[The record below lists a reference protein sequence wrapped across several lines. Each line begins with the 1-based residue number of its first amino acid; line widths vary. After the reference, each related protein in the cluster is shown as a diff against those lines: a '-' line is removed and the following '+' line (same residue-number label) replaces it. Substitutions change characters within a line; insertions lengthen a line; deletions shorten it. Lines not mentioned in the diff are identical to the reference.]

1 MMQAKR
7 VTQKEKYENGN
18 RTLTSYNSMYTLS
31 FSLFY
36 YLVVSISYKLLFAC
50 CKLYQDRHHMSIH
63 GVWSNRFII
72 SAIIQGAIITGLT
85 ISIVSIQ
92 ILFSS
97 KINIIQFLSLS
108 FEGPA
113 KWFFLG
119 YIFYMILV
127 VAIAVT
133 ATFYHHLE
141 IDMRKSIHGFKS
153 VLAWVHLVGMNVGG
167 AATTLTM
174 IFAGLIGS
182 GIFSVITSGAGTSSS
197 VSQLQPNVGVMV
209 QFIPPISA
217 FAGLLSIG
225 VISGGI
231 AYITAYLQKSDNLKL

>member
-1 MMQAKR
+1 
-7 VTQKEKYENGN
+7 
-18 RTLTSYNSMYTLS
+18 
-31 FSLFY
+31 
-36 YLVVSISYKLLFAC
+36 
-50 CKLYQDRHHMSIH
+50 MSIN

-141 IDMRKSIHGFKS
+141 IDMRKSIRGFKS
-153 VLAWVHLVGMNVGG
+153 VLAWIHLVGMNVGG

-182 GIFSVITSGAGTSSS
+182 GILSVITGGTSS
-197 VSQLQPNVGVMV
+197 VSQLQPNVGIMV

-217 FAGLLSIG
+217 FAGLLSVG

-231 AYITAYLQKSDNLKL
+231 AYITTYLQKSYNVKL

>member
-1 MMQAKR
+1 
-7 VTQKEKYENGN
+7 
-18 RTLTSYNSMYTLS
+18 
-31 FSLFY
+31 
-36 YLVVSISYKLLFAC
+36 
-50 CKLYQDRHHMSIH
+50 MSIN

-92 ILFSS
+92 LLFSS
-97 KINIIQFLSLS
+97 KINVIQFLSLS

-141 IDMRKSIHGFKS
+141 IDMRKSICGIKS
-153 VLAWVHLVGMNVGG
+153 VLAWIHLIGMNVGG

-182 GIFSVITSGAGTSSS
+182 GILSVITGGTSS
-197 VSQLQPNVGVMV
+197 VSQLQPNVGIMV

-217 FAGLLSIG
+217 FAGLLSVG

-231 AYITAYLQKSDNLKL
+231 AYITTYLQKSYNVKL

>member
-1 MMQAKR
+1 
-7 VTQKEKYENGN
+7 
-18 RTLTSYNSMYTLS
+18 
-31 FSLFY
+31 
-36 YLVVSISYKLLFAC
+36 
-50 CKLYQDRHHMSIH
+50 MSIH

-92 ILFSS
+92 LLFSS

-133 ATFYHHLE
+133 ATFYHQLE
-141 IDMRKSIHGFKS
+141 IDMRKNIRGFKTI
-153 VLAWVHLVGMNVGG
+153 LAWIHLVGMNVGG

-182 GIFSVITSGAGTSSS
+182 GILSVITGGGSTS

-231 AYITAYLQKSDNLKL
+231 TYITTYLQKSDN

>member
-1 MMQAKR
+1 
-7 VTQKEKYENGN
+7 
-18 RTLTSYNSMYTLS
+18 
-31 FSLFY
+31 
-36 YLVVSISYKLLFAC
+36 
-50 CKLYQDRHHMSIH
+50 MSIN

-72 SAIIQGAIITGLT
+72 SAIIQGAIITGFT

-92 ILFSS
+92 LLFSS

-141 IDMRKSIHGFKS
+141 IDMRKRIRGIKS
-153 VLAWVHLVGMNVGG
+153 VLAWIHLIGMNVGG

-182 GIFSVITSGAGTSSS
+182 GILSVITSGPGASS
-197 VSQLQPNVGVMV
+197 VSQLQPNIGVMV

-225 VISGGI
+225 VISGGVT
-231 AYITAYLQKSDNLKL
+231 YITTYLQKSDNLKL

>member
-1 MMQAKR
+1 
-7 VTQKEKYENGN
+7 
-18 RTLTSYNSMYTLS
+18 
-31 FSLFY
+31 
-36 YLVVSISYKLLFAC
+36 
-50 CKLYQDRHHMSIH
+50 MSIH

-85 ISIVSIQ
+85 ILIVSIQ
-92 ILFSS
+92 LLFSS

-133 ATFYHHLE
+133 AVFYNHLE
-141 IDMRKSIHGFKS
+141 INMGKKVRRSKT
-153 VLAWVHLVGMNVGG
+153 VLAWIHLIGMNVGG
-167 AATTLTM
+167 TAITLTM

-182 GIFSVITSGAGTSSS
+182 GIFSVITSGGSSS
-197 VSQLQPNVGVMV
+197 AV
-209 QFIPPISA
+209 
-217 FAGLLSIG
+217 
-225 VISGGI
+225 
-231 AYITAYLQKSDNLKL
+231 T